1 MAAKLF
7 RDRST
12 SFWALSQPP
21 LASYSLSIFRGHLFL
36 RLWTLFS
43 SMSSPSPSLLPPLL
57 QDEAPSTK
65 LSLSPYACPRNPP
78 AFNYLALLSSTC
90 FLWSLCAMKGFGT
103 TIIPPPPPKVVLCEQ
118 RGADVKFL
126 SRGQCCWEC
135 WVCRWSG
142 RRAGVR
148 TGYECVRWLEE
159 SRGWKG
165 GLGTN
170 LGLEEACGWW
180 ERLSCCCCF

>member
-1 MAAKLF
+1 MAARLL

-12 SFWALSQPP
+12 SFCALSQPP
-21 LASYSLSIFRGHLFL
+21 LASYSLSIFRGLLFL
-36 RLWTLFS
+36 RVCTLFS

-90 FLWSLCAMKGFGT
+90 VLWSLCAMKGLG
-103 TIIPPPPPKVVLCEQ
+103 TIIPPPPKVVLSEQ

-135 WVCRWSG
+135 WVCRWSC
-142 RRAGVR
+142 RREGVR

-159 SRGWKG
+159 RRAWKV
-165 GLGTN
+165 GLGMN

-180 ERLSCCCCF
+180 ERLSCCF